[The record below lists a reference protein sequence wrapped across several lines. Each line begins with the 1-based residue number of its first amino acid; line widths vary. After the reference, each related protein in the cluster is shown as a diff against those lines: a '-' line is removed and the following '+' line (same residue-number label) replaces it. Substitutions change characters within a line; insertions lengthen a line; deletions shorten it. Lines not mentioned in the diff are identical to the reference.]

1 MKHIHTGTGLDV
13 GRIGLGCMGMSA
25 FYDGA
30 GQDEAESIRTLHRAV
45 DQGVTLFDTAEAYG
59 PFTNERLVGSALKD
73 RRDDVVIATKF
84 GLLKHA
90 PGKDAE
96 DYERGM
102 DSSPAGIRIAVE
114 ASLQRLG
121 TDRIDVLYQH
131 RVDPAVPIE
140 ETVGA
145 MKELVEEGKVLH
157 LGLSEAGPDT
167 IRRAHAVHPISVL
180 QSEYSIWTRDPE
192 AGVLEV
198 LRELGIG
205 LVAYSPLGRGFLT
218 GAISSVAD
226 LSEADYRS
234 SSPRFAEE
242 AFAQNMRIVDA
253 VKDVA
258 GELDATPAQVALA
271 WILAQGDDIAVIP
284 GTKRVT
290 RLDENVAADA
300 VTLSA
305 DQLARLSSLPTPV
318 GDRYA
323 DMGPVGR

>member
-59 PFTNERLVGSALKD
+59 PFTNERLVGSALAG

-102 DSSPAGIRIAVE
+102 DSSPASIRIAVE

-140 ETVGA
+140 ESVGA
-145 MKELVEEGKVLH
+145 MKELVDEGKVLH

-192 AGVLEV
+192 AGVLDV

-284 GTKRVT
+284 GTKRVS

>member
-1 MKHIHTGTGLDV
+1 MKHIHTGTGLGV

-102 DSSPAGIRIAVE
+102 DSTPAGIRIAVE

-253 VKDVA
+253 VKEVA

-284 GTKRVT
+284 GTKRMT

>member
-59 PFTNERLVGSALKD
+59 PFTNERLVGSALAG

-145 MKELVEEGKVLH
+145 MKELVDEGKVLH

-192 AGVLEV
+192 GAVLEV

-284 GTKRVT
+284 GTKRVS

>member
-59 PFTNERLVGSALKD
+59 PFTNERLVGSALAG

-145 MKELVEEGKVLH
+145 MKELVDEGKVLH

-218 GAISSVAD
+218 GAITSVAD

-284 GTKRVT
+284 GTKRVS

-305 DQLARLSSLPTPV
+305 DQLAHLSSLPTPV

>member
-73 RRDDVVIATKF
+73 RRDDIVIATKF

-102 DSSPAGIRIAVE
+102 DSSPTSIRIAVE

-218 GAISSVAD
+218 GAISSAAD
-226 LSEADYRS
+226 LSAADYRS
-234 SSPRFAEE
+234 SSPRFAEA

-253 VKDVA
+253 VKAVA

-318 GDRYA
+318 GDRYE
-323 DMGPVGR
+323 DMSPVGR

>member
-30 GQDEAESIRTLHRAV
+30 GQDEAESIRTIHRAV
-45 DQGVTLFDTAEAYG
+45 EQGVTLFDTAEGYG
-59 PFTNERLVGSALKD
+59 PFTNERLVGSALRD

-84 GLLKHA
+84 GIMTHA
-90 PGKDAE
+90 PGADPE
-96 DYERGM
+96 DSERGI
-102 DSSPAGIRIAVE
+102 DSRPASIRVAVE
-114 ASLQRLG
+114 GSLRRLG

-131 RVDPAVPIE
+131 RVDPDVPIE
-140 ETVGA
+140 DVVGVMA
-145 MKELVEEGKVLH
+145 ELVEEGKVVH

-167 IRRAHAVHPISVL
+167 IRRAHGVHPIAVL

-192 AGVLEV
+192 EEVLAV

-218 GAISSVAD
+218 GAITSAAD
-226 LSEADYRS
+226 LSTADYRS

-253 VKDVA
+253 VKAVA

-290 RLDENVAADA
+290 RLDENVAADG

-323 DMGPVGR
+323 DMTPLGR

>member
-25 FYDGA
+25 FYDGH

-59 PFTNERLVGSALKD
+59 PFTNERLVGSALAG
-73 RRDDVVIATKF
+73 RRDDIVIATKF

-102 DSSPAGIRIAVE
+102 DSSPTSIRIAVE

-145 MKELVEEGKVLH
+145 MKELVDEGKVLH

-167 IRRAHAVHPISVL
+167 IRRAHAVHPIAAL

-192 AGVLEV
+192 GPVLEV

-218 GAISSVAD
+218 GAISSAAD

-284 GTKRVT
+284 GTKRVS

>member
-25 FYDGA
+25 FYDGH

-73 RRDDVVIATKF
+73 RRDDIVIATKF

-102 DSSPAGIRIAVE
+102 DSSPTSIRIAVE

-167 IRRAHAVHPISVL
+167 IRRAHAVHPIAVL
-180 QSEYSIWTRDPE
+180 QSASSASASSRTRRS
-192 AGVLEV
+192 A
-198 LRELGIG
+198 
-205 LVAYSPLGRGFLT
+205 VA
-218 GAISSVAD
+218 
-226 LSEADYRS
+226 
-234 SSPRFAEE
+234 SSPARSRARPTSPRPTT
-242 AFAQNMRIVDA
+242 ARPPRASPKRPSRRTCA
-253 VKDVA
+253 SSTPSRTSRA
-258 GELDATPAQVALA
+258 RSTRRPRRSRSRGSSRRATTSP
-271 WILAQGDDIAVIP
+271 
-284 GTKRVT
+284 
-290 RLDENVAADA
+290 
-300 VTLSA
+300 
-305 DQLARLSSLPTPV
+305 
-318 GDRYA
+318 
-323 DMGPVGR
+323 

>member
-30 GQDEAESIRTLHRAV
+30 GQDESESIRTLHRAV

-59 PFTNERLVGSALKD
+59 PFTNERLVGSALAG

-145 MKELVEEGKVLH
+145 MKELVDEGKVLH

-167 IRRAHAVHPISVL
+167 IRRAHAVHPIAVL

-192 AGVLEV
+192 GAVLEV

-218 GAISSVAD
+218 GAISSAAD

-284 GTKRVT
+284 GTKRVS

>member
-1 MKHIHTGTGLDV
+1 MKHIHTGTGLDI

-30 GQDEAESIRTLHRAV
+30 GEDEQESVRTLHRAV
-45 DQGVTLFDTAEAYG
+45 EQGVTLFDTAEAYG
-59 PFTNERLVGSALKD
+59 PFTNERLVGSALAAH
-73 RRDDVVIATKF
+73 RDDVVIATKF
-84 GLLKHA
+84 GLLRHA
-90 PGKDAE
+90 PGRDAE

-131 RVDPAVPIE
+131 RVDPSVPIE

-167 IRRAHAVHPISVL
+167 IRRAHAVHPIAVL
-180 QSEYSIWTRDPE
+180 QNEYSIWTRDPE
-192 AGVLEV
+192 GPVLEV

-218 GAISSVAD
+218 GAIRSAAD
-226 LSEADYRS
+226 LSDADYRS

-253 VKDVA
+253 VTAVA

-284 GTKRVT
+284 GTKRVS
-290 RLDENVAADA
+290 RLDENVGADA

-318 GDRYA
+318 GDRYE
-323 DMGPVGR
+323 DMTPLGR

>member
-59 PFTNERLVGSALKD
+59 PFTNERLVGSALAG

-145 MKELVEEGKVLH
+145 MKELVDEGKVLH

-167 IRRAHAVHPISVL
+167 IRRAHAVHPIAVL

-192 AGVLEV
+192 GAVLEV

-218 GAISSVAD
+218 GAISSAAD

-284 GTKRVT
+284 GTKRVS

>member
-145 MKELVEEGKVLH
+145 MKELVDEGKVLH

-284 GTKRVT
+284 GTKRVS

>member
-30 GQDEAESIRTLHRAV
+30 GQDDAESIRTIHRAV
-45 DQGVTLFDTAEAYG
+45 EQGVTLFDTAEGYG
-59 PFTNERLVGSALKD
+59 PFTNERLVGSAL
-73 RRDDVVIATKF
+73 RDHRDGVVIATKF
-84 GLLKHA
+84 GIMTHA
-90 PGKDAE
+90 PGKDPE
-96 DYERGM
+96 DSTRGI
-102 DSSPAGIRIAVE
+102 DSSPTSIRIAVE
-114 ASLQRLG
+114 AMLQRLG

-140 ETVGA
+140 EVVGVMA
-145 MKELVEEGKVLH
+145 ELVQEGKVVH
-157 LGLSEAGPDT
+157 LGLSEAGTDT

-192 AGVLEV
+192 QDVLAV

-218 GAISSVAD
+218 GSITSPAD
-226 LSEADYRS
+226 LSTSDYRAS
-234 SSPRFAEE
+234 NPRFAEE

-253 VKDVA
+253 VKAVA

-284 GTKRVT
+284 GTKRVA
-290 RLDENVAADA
+290 RLDENVAAYA
-300 VTLSA
+300 LTLSA

-318 GDRYA
+318 GDRYE
-323 DMGPVGR
+323 DMTPLGR

>member
-13 GRIGLGCMGMSA
+13 GRIGLGCMGKSA
-25 FYDGA
+25 FYDGH
-30 GQDEAESIRTLHRAV
+30 GQAEAESIPTLHRAV

-59 PFTNERLVGSALKD
+59 PFNNERLVGSALAG

-90 PGKDAE
+90 PGKDAD

-102 DSSPAGIRIAVE
+102 DSSPTSIRIAVE

-140 ETVGA
+140 QTVGA

-180 QSEYSIWTRDPE
+180 QSE
-192 AGVLEV
+192 
-198 LRELGIG
+198 
-205 LVAYSPLGRGFLT
+205 
-218 GAISSVAD
+218 
-226 LSEADYRS
+226 
-234 SSPRFAEE
+234 
-242 AFAQNMRIVDA
+242 
-253 VKDVA
+253 
-258 GELDATPAQVALA
+258 
-271 WILAQGDDIAVIP
+271 
-284 GTKRVT
+284 
-290 RLDENVAADA
+290 
-300 VTLSA
+300 
-305 DQLARLSSLPTPV
+305 
-318 GDRYA
+318 
-323 DMGPVGR
+323 